1 MSVSVTEYIDSFIV
15 DVNNTINWKYLKS
28 RRVLKKEINDIV
40 FQVDFYSSK
49 FNSTGSR
56 IEIKSECRVWCR
68 KYDKSLT
75 VKSGIADIAFMEDKG
90 CWWDIR
96 DADNRNTVLHS
107 LLQEINAKVI
117 RFTMKME
124 NDFKSGLLNLIC
136 DYGFSAYSN
145 SMQYIDETFGR
156 EEVLAAANEY
166 MKNMSVSEQK
176 MIGRFMNGENDLV
189 NERNLRYMID
199 YHLIDT
205 KDQILAGD

>member
-15 DVNNTINWKYLKS
+15 DVNNAINWKYLKS

-40 FQVDFYSSK
+40 FQIDFYSSK

-96 DADNRNTVLHS
+96 DEDNRNTVLHS
-107 LLQEINAKVI
+107 LLQE
-117 RFTMKME
+117 
-124 NDFKSGLLNLIC
+124 
-136 DYGFSAYSN
+136 
-145 SMQYIDETFGR
+145 
-156 EEVLAAANEY
+156 LAAANEY